1 MRIFLVHVLLFSAG
15 AFAIDSERCDS
26 GYPIAAA
33 RQGIEGFVQLG
44 FDIST
49 EGKPVNI
56 KVIKSE
62 PAGVFDEPAKC
73 ALSKWQYSP
82 KIENGV
88 AVTEIG
94 VKVQLDWDLNQ
105 AVLRLQECCCGSLAG
120 FYSKPS
126 ESSHVIPDKQ
136 VLML

>member
-1 MRIFLVHVLLFSAG
+1 MKIFLLTLILSSAG
-15 AFAIDSERCDS
+15 VSATESENCDS

-62 PAGVFDEPAKC
+62 PEGVFDAPAIC
-73 ALSKWQYSP
+73 ALSKWKYSP

-88 AVTEIG
+88 AVTETG
-94 VKVQLDWDLNQ
+94 VTVQLDWDL
-105 AVLRLQECCCGSLAG
+105 E
-120 FYSKPS
+120 
-126 ESSHVIPDKQ
+126 
-136 VLML
+136 